1 MPTSR
6 LPKRTSNPQTADPPS
21 TWLRALLLFA
31 VFTVLAVVLLLLPAS
46 LLRRFLPPNVTAGE
60 FSGTIWHGSAAD
72 LSVDR
77 RSFGAIEWRLHPGS
91 LLGLSVNAD
100 LHWVKVGF
108 VADGRLQIDSH
119 GFTVRNAEGGGP
131 LEDLHDLGIAR
142 AWVGETRFTL
152 GVLQVRLPQDMNGH
166 FNVLAVTGDLDLDNV
181 SSAQLAA
188 GTNLGGYVLHLAD
201 PSLAPRADITAE
213 LTDTGGPLALHAA
226 IRLTADGHTGML
238 SGTVQARDDASPALR
253 REVDTLAELHA
264 RDAAGNIPV
273 DLEFTL

>member
-1 MPTSR
+1 